1 MFKMDNWP
9 ASCIV
14 QEVRK
19 KIEKKKKNS
28 EKNILK
34 KQCWFFKK
42 PIPFK
47 SDGFFLKNQHLLKGD
62 GFLKKMTLLK
72 CDGF

>member
-1 MFKMDNWP
+1 MDNWP

-19 KIEKKKKNS
+19 KNGKKKS

-34 KQCWFFKK
+34 KNV
-42 PIPFK
+42 
-47 SDGFFLKNQHLLKGD
+47 GFLKN
-62 GFLKKMTLLK
+62 
-72 CDGF
+72 